1 MPGFTDTS
9 VYAKLFEATG
19 IEYAELC
26 ARLVELAVERHEQAR
41 AYEF

>member
-19 IEYAELC
+19 IAYPELC
-26 ARLVELAVERHEQAR
+26 DRLVGLAVERHRQAR
-41 AYEF
+41 SFEF